1 MLPCFCISPSQLL
14 DIIWGGTLLFR
25 VTTRNS
31 APIPSS
37 TRNRNSTWVGALF
50 YLAMVLPSKGL
61 GESIKK
67 VKFVTKIL
75 FQIMLREVLK
85 SSKND
90 ICWWHKSWSKTTKNE
105 RTGSCILLINFH
117 KSTFLKLEI
126 QCKTG
131 MYFSSNS
138 GWCSIQLD
146 IVH

>member
-14 DIIWGGTLLFR
+14 VIIWGGTLLFR

-50 YLAMVLPSKGL
+50 YLAMVLPSEGL

-75 FQIMLREVLK
+75 FQVMLREVLK

-90 ICWWHKSWSKTTKNE
+90 IC
-105 RTGSCILLINFH
+105 
-117 KSTFLKLEI
+117 
-126 QCKTG
+126 
-131 MYFSSNS
+131 
-138 GWCSIQLD
+138 
-146 IVH
+146 